1 MKKIKNIIAVVL
13 VFCIMITASNIHAA
27 YESTGYNITA
37 YDVDIYVTEGNVL
50 KVTEKID
57 TNFKTAKHGIIRNI
71 PLTGTVRRS
80 DGSKGSFRAKI
91 SNINVSDN
99 YTKTTSFTNGQK
111 LVELKIGD
119 ADTTLRGNKSYTI
132 SYDYALGDDKVSD
145 YDELY
150 YNIIGTQWDTTISNV
165 TFSIHMPKD
174 FDTSKI
180 GFTRGPQG
188 VAQTSGITYEV
199 DGNTITGK
207 YNSDLGSYNGL
218 TVRIELPEGYFVIKD
233 YQKYI
238 DYAVIALFIGLVVI
252 TFVLWLKNGKDKPV
266 VETVEFYPPEDLNS
280 AELAQVYKGEVR
292 GQDVTSLL
300 IYLANKGYLKIK
312 EEDKKGLIST
322 YKAITFVKLKEYDGE
337 NYSEKTFFDGIFKYG
352 DEVSISKLE
361 DRFYVTQGKIVNH
374 INSKKNIEKVIDKK
388 SRVSK
393 TITTVFEFL
402 VLIVT
407 CLTLGMATGDI
418 SNSLFSL
425 PFVICSLA
433 MIKAGVGYFKKKE
446 AGGIVVGA
454 MLIFMSFCFFCSSQ
468 TTVLVQ
474 SDGFSSADW
483 LVLGIGVVSIIL
495 LIIFEAIMPARTEYG
510 TKMLGKIR
518 GFKRFLETAR
528 KEELERLVEENPSY
542 FYDILP
548 YTYVLGVSSKWIKKF
563 ETMNLRSPDWYDS
576 ANAFTV
582 SDFGRSINNAFN
594 TTNSAMSS
602 SPSSSGSSSGGGG
615 GSSSS
620 GGGFSGGGSGGG
632 GGSSW

>member
-91 SNINVSDN
+91 SNIKVSDN

-180 GFTRGPQG
+180 GFTHGTQG
-188 VAQTSGITYEV
+188 SSQTDGITYEV

-252 TFVLWLKNGKDKPV
+252 TFVLWLKNGKDRPV

-312 EEDKKGLIST
+312 EEEKKGLIST

-352 DEVSISKLE
+352 DEVPISKLE

-388 SRVSK
+388 SRKSK

-433 MIKAGVGYFKKKE
+433 MIKAGVGFFKKKE

-468 TTVLVQ
+468 SMVLVE

-483 LVLGIGVVSIIL
+483 LVLGIGIVSIIL

-615 GSSSS
+615 GSS

>member
-91 SNINVSDN
+91 SNIKVSDN

-180 GFTRGPQG
+180 GFTHGTQG
-188 VAQTSGITYEV
+188 SSQTDDITYEV
-199 DGNTITGK
+199 DGNTITGE

-252 TFVLWLKNGKDKPV
+252 TFVLWLKNGKDRPV

-352 DEVSISKLE
+352 DEVPISKLE

-433 MIKAGVGYFKKKE
+433 MIKAGVGFFKKKE

-468 TTVLVQ
+468 SMVLVE

-483 LVLGIGVVSIIL
+483 LVLGIGIVSIIL

-615 GSSSS
+615 GSS

>member
-1 MKKIKNIIAVVL
+1 MKKIRNIIAVVL
-13 VFCIMITASNIHAA
+13 AFCIMITASNIHAA
-27 YESTGYNITA
+27 YESTGYNIAA

-57 TNFKTAKHGIIRNI
+57 TNFKSAKHGIIRNI

-91 SNINVSDN
+91 SNIKVSDN

-180 GFTRGPQG
+180 GFTHGPQG
-188 VAQTSGITYEV
+188 SSQTDGITYEV
-199 DGNTITGK
+199 DGNTITGE
-207 YNSDLGSYNGL
+207 YNSDLSSYNGL

-352 DEVSISKLE
+352 DEVPISKLE

-388 SRVSK
+388 SRKSK

-433 MIKAGVGYFKKKE
+433 MIKAGVGFFKKKE

-468 TTVLVQ
+468 TMVLVE
-474 SDGFSSADW
+474 SDEFSSADW
-483 LVLGIGVVSIIL
+483 LVLGIGIVSIIL

-615 GSSSS
+615 GSS

>member
-1 MKKIKNIIAVVL
+1 MKKIRNIIAVVL
-13 VFCIMITASNIHAA
+13 AFCIMITASNIHAA

-57 TNFKTAKHGIIRNI
+57 TNFKSAKHGIIRNI

-91 SNINVSDN
+91 SNIKVSDN

-180 GFTRGPQG
+180 GFTHGTQG
-188 VAQTSGITYEV
+188 SSQTDGITYEV
-199 DGNTITGK
+199 DGNTITGE
-207 YNSDLGSYNGL
+207 YNSDLSSYNGL

-238 DYAVIALFIGLVVI
+238 DYAVIALFIGLVII
-252 TFVLWLKNGKDKPV
+252 TFVLWLKNGKDRPV

-352 DEVSISKLE
+352 DEVPISKLE

-388 SRVSK
+388 SRKSK

-433 MIKAGVGYFKKKE
+433 MIKAGVGFFKKKE

-468 TTVLVQ
+468 TMVLVE

-615 GSSSS
+615 GSS

>member
-1 MKKIKNIIAVVL
+1 MKKIRNIIAVVL
-13 VFCIMITASNIHAA
+13 AFCIMITASNIHAA

-57 TNFKTAKHGIIRNI
+57 TNFKSAKHGIIRNI

-91 SNINVSDN
+91 SNIKVSDN

-180 GFTRGPQG
+180 GFTHGTQG
-188 VAQTSGITYEV
+188 SSQTDGITYEV
-199 DGNTITGK
+199 DGNTITGE
-207 YNSDLGSYNGL
+207 YNSDLSSYNGL

-252 TFVLWLKNGKDKPV
+252 TFVLWLKNGKDRPV

-352 DEVSISKLE
+352 DEVPISKLE

-388 SRVSK
+388 SRKSK

-433 MIKAGVGYFKKKE
+433 MIKAGVGFFKKKE

-454 MLIFMSFCFFCSSQ
+454 MLIFMSFCFFFSSQ
-468 TTVLVQ
+468 TMVLVE

-495 LIIFEAIMPARTEYG
+495 LIIFETIMPARTEYG

-548 YTYVLGVSSKWIKKF
+548 YTYVLGVSSKCIKKF

-615 GSSSS
+615 GSS

>member
-91 SNINVSDN
+91 SNIKVSDN

-119 ADTTLRGNKSYTI
+119 ADTTLRGTKSYTI

-180 GFTRGPQG
+180 GFTHGTQG
-188 VAQTSGITYEV
+188 SSQTDDITYEV
-199 DGNTITGK
+199 DGNTITGE

-252 TFVLWLKNGKDKPV
+252 TFVLWLKNGKDRPV

-352 DEVSISKLE
+352 DEVPISKLE

-433 MIKAGVGYFKKKE
+433 MIKAGVGFFKKKE

-468 TTVLVQ
+468 SMVLVE

-483 LVLGIGVVSIIL
+483 LVLGIGIVSIIL

-615 GSSSS
+615 GSS

>member
-1 MKKIKNIIAVVL
+1 MKKIRNIIAVVL
-13 VFCIMITASNIHAA
+13 AFCIMITASNIHAA

-57 TNFKTAKHGIIRNI
+57 TNFKSAKHGIIRNI

-91 SNINVSDN
+91 SNIKVSDN

-180 GFTRGPQG
+180 GFTHGTQG
-188 VAQTSGITYEV
+188 SSQTDGITYEV
-199 DGNTITGK
+199 DGNTITGE
-207 YNSDLGSYNGL
+207 YNSDLSSYNGL

-238 DYAVIALFIGLVVI
+238 DYAVIALFIGLVII

-352 DEVSISKLE
+352 DEVPISKLE

-388 SRVSK
+388 SRKSK

-433 MIKAGVGYFKKKE
+433 MIKAGVGFFKKKE

-454 MLIFMSFCFFCSSQ
+454 MLIFMSFCFFFSSQ
-468 TTVLVQ
+468 TMVLVE

-495 LIIFEAIMPARTEYG
+495 LIIFETIMPARTEYG

-615 GSSSS
+615 GSS

>member
-91 SNINVSDN
+91 SNIKVSDN

-180 GFTRGPQG
+180 GFTHGTQG
-188 VAQTSGITYEV
+188 SSQTDGITYEV

-238 DYAVIALFIGLVVI
+238 DYAVIVLFIGLVVI
-252 TFVLWLKNGKDKPV
+252 TFVLWLKNGKDRPV

-312 EEDKKGLIST
+312 EEEKKGLIST

-352 DEVSISKLE
+352 DEVPISKLE

-433 MIKAGVGYFKKKE
+433 MIKAGVGFFKKKE

-468 TTVLVQ
+468 SMVLVE

-483 LVLGIGVVSIIL
+483 LVLGIGIVSIIL
-495 LIIFEAIMPARTEYG
+495 LIIFEAIMPARNEYG

-615 GSSSS
+615 GSS

>member
-91 SNINVSDN
+91 SNIKVSDN

-180 GFTRGPQG
+180 GFTHGTQG
-188 VAQTSGITYEV
+188 SSQTDDITYEV
-199 DGNTITGK
+199 DGNTITGE

-252 TFVLWLKNGKDKPV
+252 TFVLWLKNGKDRPV

-312 EEDKKGLIST
+312 EEEKKGLIST

-352 DEVSISKLE
+352 DEVPISKLE

-388 SRVSK
+388 SRKSK

-433 MIKAGVGYFKKKE
+433 MIKAGVGFFKKKE

-468 TTVLVQ
+468 SMVLVE

-483 LVLGIGVVSIIL
+483 LVLGIGIVSIIL

-615 GSSSS
+615 GSS

>member
-1 MKKIKNIIAVVL
+1 MKKIRNIIAVVL
-13 VFCIMITASNIHAA
+13 AFCIMITASNIHAA

-57 TNFKTAKHGIIRNI
+57 TNFKSAKHGIIRNI

-91 SNINVSDN
+91 SNIKVSDN

-180 GFTRGPQG
+180 GFTHGTQG
-188 VAQTSGITYEV
+188 SSQTDGITYEV
-199 DGNTITGK
+199 DGNTITGE
-207 YNSDLGSYNGL
+207 YNSDLSSYNGL

-252 TFVLWLKNGKDKPV
+252 TFVLWLKNGKDRPV

-352 DEVSISKLE
+352 DEVPISKLE

-388 SRVSK
+388 SRKSK

-407 CLTLGMATGDI
+407 CLTLGMAPGGI

-425 PFVICSLA
+425 RFVICSLA
-433 MIKAGVGYFKKKE
+433 MIKAGVGFFKKKE

-454 MLIFMSFCFFCSSQ
+454 MLIFMSFCFFFSSQ
-468 TTVLVQ
+468 TMVLVE

-615 GSSSS
+615 GSS
-620 GGGFSGGGSGGG
+620 GG
-632 GGSSW
+632 

>member
-91 SNINVSDN
+91 SNIKVSDN

-180 GFTRGPQG
+180 GFTHGTQG
-188 VAQTSGITYEV
+188 SSQTDDITYEV

-252 TFVLWLKNGKDKPV
+252 TFVLWLKNGKDRPV

-312 EEDKKGLIST
+312 EEEKKGLIST

-352 DEVSISKLE
+352 DEVPISKLE

-388 SRVSK
+388 SRKSK

-433 MIKAGVGYFKKKE
+433 MIKAGVGFFKKKE

-468 TTVLVQ
+468 SMVLVE

-483 LVLGIGVVSIIL
+483 LVLGIGIVSIIL

-615 GSSSS
+615 GSS

>member
-1 MKKIKNIIAVVL
+1 MKKIRNIIAVVL
-13 VFCIMITASNIHAA
+13 AFCIMITASNIHAA

-57 TNFKTAKHGIIRNI
+57 TNFKSAKHGIIRNI

-91 SNINVSDN
+91 SNIKVSDN

-180 GFTRGPQG
+180 GFTHGTQG
-188 VAQTSGITYEV
+188 SSQTDGITYEV
-199 DGNTITGK
+199 DGNTITGE
-207 YNSDLGSYNGL
+207 YNSDLSSYNGL

-252 TFVLWLKNGKDKPV
+252 TFVLWLKNGKDRPV

-352 DEVSISKLE
+352 DEVPISKLE

-388 SRVSK
+388 SRKSK

-433 MIKAGVGYFKKKE
+433 MIKAGVGFFKKKE

-454 MLIFMSFCFFCSSQ
+454 MLIFMSFCFFFSSQ
-468 TTVLVQ
+468 TMVLVE

-582 SDFGRSINNAFN
+582 SDFGRSINNAFK

-602 SPSSSGSSSGGGG
+602 SPSRSGSSSGGGG
-615 GSSSS
+615 GSS

>member
-180 GFTRGPQG
+180 GFTHGTQG
-188 VAQTSGITYEV
+188 SSLTDGITYEV
-199 DGNTITGK
+199 DGNTITGE

-252 TFVLWLKNGKDKPV
+252 TFVLWLKNGKDRPV

-352 DEVSISKLE
+352 DEVPISKLE

-433 MIKAGVGYFKKKE
+433 MIKAGVGFFKKKE

-468 TTVLVQ
+468 SMVLVE

-483 LVLGIGVVSIIL
+483 LVLGIGIVSIIL

-602 SPSSSGSSSGGGG
+602 SPSSSGSPSGGGG
-615 GSSSS
+615 GSS

>member
-1 MKKIKNIIAVVL
+1 MKKIRNIIAVVL
-13 VFCIMITASNIHAA
+13 AFCIMITASNIHAA

-57 TNFKTAKHGIIRNI
+57 TNFKSAKHGIIRNI

-91 SNINVSDN
+91 SNIKVSDN

-180 GFTRGPQG
+180 GFTHGTQG
-188 VAQTSGITYEV
+188 SSQTDGITYEV
-199 DGNTITGK
+199 DGNTITGE
-207 YNSDLGSYNGL
+207 YNSDLSSYNGL

-252 TFVLWLKNGKDKPV
+252 TFVLWLKNGKDRPV

-292 GQDVTSLL
+292 GQDITSLL

-352 DEVSISKLE
+352 DEVPISKLE

-388 SRVSK
+388 SRKSK

-433 MIKAGVGYFKKKE
+433 MIKAGVGFFKKKE

-454 MLIFMSFCFFCSSQ
+454 MLIFMSFCFFFSSQ
-468 TTVLVQ
+468 TMVLVE

-495 LIIFEAIMPARTEYG
+495 LIIFETIMPARTEYG

-615 GSSSS
+615 GSS

>member
-1 MKKIKNIIAVVL
+1 MKKIRNIIAVVL
-13 VFCIMITASNIHAA
+13 AFCIMITASNIHAA

-57 TNFKTAKHGIIRNI
+57 TNFKSAKHGIIRNI

-91 SNINVSDN
+91 SNIKVSDN

-132 SYDYALGDDKVSD
+132 SYDYALGDNKVSD

-165 TFSIHMPKD
+165 TFSIHMPKN

-180 GFTRGPQG
+180 GFTHGTQG
-188 VAQTSGITYEV
+188 SSQTDGITYEV
-199 DGNTITGK
+199 DGNTITGE
-207 YNSDLGSYNGL
+207 YNSDLSSYNGL

-252 TFVLWLKNGKDKPV
+252 TFVLWLKNGKDRPV

-352 DEVSISKLE
+352 DEVPISKLE

-388 SRVSK
+388 SRKSK

-433 MIKAGVGYFKKKE
+433 MIKAGVGFFKKKE

-454 MLIFMSFCFFCSSQ
+454 MLIFMSFCFFFSSQ
-468 TTVLVQ
+468 TMVLVE

-495 LIIFEAIMPARTEYG
+495 LIIFETIMPARTEYG

-615 GSSSS
+615 GSS

>member
-1 MKKIKNIIAVVL
+1 MKKIRNIIAVVL
-13 VFCIMITASNIHAA
+13 AFCIMITASNIHAA

-57 TNFKTAKHGIIRNI
+57 TNFKSAKHGIIRNI

-91 SNINVSDN
+91 SNIKVSDN

-180 GFTRGPQG
+180 GFTHGTQG
-188 VAQTSGITYEV
+188 SSQTDGITYEV
-199 DGNTITGK
+199 DGNTITGE

-252 TFVLWLKNGKDKPV
+252 TFVLWLKNGKDRPV

-352 DEVSISKLE
+352 DEVPISKLE

-388 SRVSK
+388 SRKSK

-433 MIKAGVGYFKKKE
+433 MIKAGVGFFKKKE

-454 MLIFMSFCFFCSSQ
+454 MLIFMSFCFFFSSQ
-468 TTVLVQ
+468 TMVLVE

-615 GSSSS
+615 GSS

>member
-1 MKKIKNIIAVVL
+1 MKKIRNIIAVVL
-13 VFCIMITASNIHAA
+13 AFCIMITASNIHAA

-57 TNFKTAKHGIIRNI
+57 TNFKSAKHGIIRNI

-91 SNINVSDN
+91 SNIKVSDN

-180 GFTRGPQG
+180 GFTHGTQG
-188 VAQTSGITYEV
+188 SSQTDGITYEV
-199 DGNTITGK
+199 DGNTITGE
-207 YNSDLGSYNGL
+207 YNSDLSSYNGL

-252 TFVLWLKNGKDKPV
+252 TFVLWLKNGKDRPV

-352 DEVSISKLE
+352 DEVPISKLE

-388 SRVSK
+388 SRKSK

-433 MIKAGVGYFKKKE
+433 MIKAGVGFFKKKE

-454 MLIFMSFCFFCSSQ
+454 MLIFMSFCFF
-468 TTVLVQ
+468 
-474 SDGFSSADW
+474 FSSD
-483 LVLGIGVVSIIL
+483 VLS
-495 LIIFEAIMPARTEYG
+495 
-510 TKMLGKIR
+510 
-518 GFKRFLETAR
+518 
-528 KEELERLVEENPSY
+528 
-542 FYDILP
+542 
-548 YTYVLGVSSKWIKKF
+548 
-563 ETMNLRSPDWYDS
+563 
-576 ANAFTV
+576 
-582 SDFGRSINNAFN
+582 
-594 TTNSAMSS
+594 
-602 SPSSSGSSSGGGG
+602 
-615 GSSSS
+615 
-620 GGGFSGGGSGGG
+620 
-632 GGSSW
+632 

>member
-91 SNINVSDN
+91 SNIKVSDN

-180 GFTRGPQG
+180 GFTHGTQG
-188 VAQTSGITYEV
+188 SSQTDDITYEV
-199 DGNTITGK
+199 DGNTITGE

-238 DYAVIALFIGLVVI
+238 DYAVIVLFIGLVVI
-252 TFVLWLKNGKDKPV
+252 TFVLWLKNGKDRPV

-352 DEVSISKLE
+352 DEVPISKLE

-433 MIKAGVGYFKKKE
+433 MIKAGVGFFKKKE

-468 TTVLVQ
+468 SMVLVE

-483 LVLGIGVVSIIL
+483 LVLGIGIVSIIL

-615 GSSSS
+615 GSS

>member
-1 MKKIKNIIAVVL
+1 MKKIRNIIAVVL
-13 VFCIMITASNIHAA
+13 AFCIMITASNIHAA

-37 YDVDIYVTEGNVL
+37 YNVDIYVTEGNVL

-57 TNFKTAKHGIIRNI
+57 TNFKSAKHGIIRNI

-91 SNINVSDN
+91 SNIKVSDN

-180 GFTRGPQG
+180 GFTHGTQG
-188 VAQTSGITYEV
+188 SSQTDGITYEV
-199 DGNTITGK
+199 DGNTITGE
-207 YNSDLGSYNGL
+207 YNSDLSSYNGL

-252 TFVLWLKNGKDKPV
+252 TFVLWLKNGKDRPV

-352 DEVSISKLE
+352 DEVPISKLE

-388 SRVSK
+388 SRKSK

-433 MIKAGVGYFKKKE
+433 MIKAGVGFFKKKE

-454 MLIFMSFCFFCSSQ
+454 MLIFMSFCFFFSSQ
-468 TTVLVQ
+468 TMVLVE

-495 LIIFEAIMPARTEYG
+495 LIIFETIMPARTEYG

-615 GSSSS
+615 GSS

>member
-1 MKKIKNIIAVVL
+1 MKKIRNIIAVVL
-13 VFCIMITASNIHAA
+13 AFCIMITASNIHAA

-57 TNFKTAKHGIIRNI
+57 TNFKSAKHGIIRNI

-91 SNINVSDN
+91 SNIKVSDN

-180 GFTRGPQG
+180 GFTHGTQG
-188 VAQTSGITYEV
+188 SSQTDGITYEV
-199 DGNTITGK
+199 DGNTITGE
-207 YNSDLGSYNGL
+207 YNSDLSSYNGL

-252 TFVLWLKNGKDKPV
+252 TFVLWLKNGKDRPV

-352 DEVSISKLE
+352 DEVPISKLE

-388 SRVSK
+388 SRKSK

-433 MIKAGVGYFKKKE
+433 MIKAGVGFFKKKE

-468 TTVLVQ
+468 TMVLVE

-615 GSSSS
+615 GSS

>member
-1 MKKIKNIIAVVL
+1 MKKIRNIIAVVL
-13 VFCIMITASNIHAA
+13 AFCIMITASNIHAA

-57 TNFKTAKHGIIRNI
+57 TNFKSAKHGIIRSI

-91 SNINVSDN
+91 SNIKVSDN

-180 GFTRGPQG
+180 GFTHGTQG
-188 VAQTSGITYEV
+188 SSQTDGITYEV
-199 DGNTITGK
+199 DGNTITGE
-207 YNSDLGSYNGL
+207 YNSDLSSYNGL

-252 TFVLWLKNGKDKPV
+252 TFVLWLKNGKDRPV

-352 DEVSISKLE
+352 DEVPISKLE

-388 SRVSK
+388 SRKSK

-407 CLTLGMATGDI
+407 CLTLGRATGDI

-433 MIKAGVGYFKKKE
+433 MIKAGVGFFKKKE

-454 MLIFMSFCFFCSSQ
+454 MLIFMSFCFFFSSQ
-468 TTVLVQ
+468 TMVLVE

-495 LIIFEAIMPARTEYG
+495 LIIFETIMPARTEYG

-615 GSSSS
+615 GSS

>member
-1 MKKIKNIIAVVL
+1 MKKIRNIIAVVL
-13 VFCIMITASNIHAA
+13 AFCIMITASNIHAA

-57 TNFKTAKHGIIRNI
+57 TNFKSAKHGIIRNI

-91 SNINVSDN
+91 SNIKVSDN

-132 SYDYALGDDKVSD
+132 SYDYALGDDRVSD

-180 GFTRGPQG
+180 GFTHGTQG
-188 VAQTSGITYEV
+188 SSQTDGITYEV
-199 DGNTITGK
+199 DGNTITGE
-207 YNSDLGSYNGL
+207 YNSDLSSYNGL

-238 DYAVIALFIGLVVI
+238 DYAVIALFIGLVII

-352 DEVSISKLE
+352 DEVPISKLE

-388 SRVSK
+388 SRKSK

-433 MIKAGVGYFKKKE
+433 MIKAGVGFFKKKE

-468 TTVLVQ
+468 TMVLVE

-495 LIIFEAIMPARTEYG
+495 LIIFETIMPARTEYG

-615 GSSSS
+615 GSS

>member
-1 MKKIKNIIAVVL
+1 MKKIRNIIAVVL
-13 VFCIMITASNIHAA
+13 AFCIMITASNIHAA

-57 TNFKTAKHGIIRNI
+57 TNFKSAKHGIIRNI

-91 SNINVSDN
+91 SNIKVSDN

-180 GFTRGPQG
+180 GFTHGTQG
-188 VAQTSGITYEV
+188 SSQTDGITYEV
-199 DGNTITGK
+199 DGNTITGE
-207 YNSDLGSYNGL
+207 YNSDLSSYNGL

-252 TFVLWLKNGKDKPV
+252 TFVLWLKNGKDRPV

-352 DEVSISKLE
+352 DEVPISKLE

-388 SRVSK
+388 SRKSK

-433 MIKAGVGYFKKKE
+433 MIKAGVGFFKKKE

-454 MLIFMSFCFFCSSQ
+454 MLIFMSFCFFFSSQ
-468 TTVLVQ
+468 TMVLVE

-495 LIIFEAIMPARTEYG
+495 LIIFETIMPARTEYG

-576 ANAFTV
+576 VNAFTV

-615 GSSSS
+615 GSS

>member
-91 SNINVSDN
+91 SNIKVSDN

-180 GFTRGPQG
+180 GFTHGTQG
-188 VAQTSGITYEV
+188 SSQTDGITYEV

-238 DYAVIALFIGLVVI
+238 DYAVIVLFIGLVVI
-252 TFVLWLKNGKDKPV
+252 TFVLWLKNGKDRPV

-312 EEDKKGLIST
+312 EEEKKGLIST

-352 DEVSISKLE
+352 DEVPISKLE

-433 MIKAGVGYFKKKE
+433 MIKAGVGFFKKKE
-446 AGGIVVGA
+446 AGGLVVGA

-468 TTVLVQ
+468 SMVLVE

-483 LVLGIGVVSIIL
+483 LVLGIGIVSIIL

-548 YTYVLGVSSKWIKKF
+548 YTYVLGVSDKWIKKF
-563 ETMNLRSPDWYDS
+563 ESISLQAPSWYDS
-576 ANAFTV
+576 PNAFDMMTFRNFMD
-582 SDFGRSINNAFN
+582 S
-594 TTNSAMSS
+594 TMTSAQSVMSS
-602 SPSSSGSSSGGGG
+602 SPSSGSGGSSGGG
-615 GSSSS
+615 S
-620 GGGFSGGGSGGG
+620 SGGGSGGG
-632 GGSSW
+632 GGGSW

>member
-1 MKKIKNIIAVVL
+1 MKKIRNIIAVVL
-13 VFCIMITASNIHAA
+13 AFCIMITASNIHAA

-57 TNFKTAKHGIIRNI
+57 TNFKSAKHGIIRNI

-91 SNINVSDN
+91 SNIKVSDN

-180 GFTRGPQG
+180 GFTHGTQG
-188 VAQTSGITYEV
+188 SSQTDGITYEV
-199 DGNTITGK
+199 DGNTITGE
-207 YNSDLGSYNGL
+207 YNSDLSSYNGL

-252 TFVLWLKNGKDKPV
+252 TFVLWLKNGKDRPV

-352 DEVSISKLE
+352 DEVPISKLE

-388 SRVSK
+388 SRKSK

-433 MIKAGVGYFKKKE
+433 MIKAGVGFFKKKE

-454 MLIFMSFCFFCSSQ
+454 MLIFMSFCFFFSSQ
-468 TTVLVQ
+468 TMVLVE

-483 LVLGIGVVSIIL
+483 LVLGIGIVTIIL

-615 GSSSS
+615 GSS

>member
-13 VFCIMITASNIHAA
+13 AFCIMITASDIHAE
-27 YESTGYNITA
+27 YETTGYSITA
-37 YDVDIYVTEGNVL
+37 YDVDIYVTEGNIL

-57 TNFKTAKHGIIRNI
+57 TNFRSAKHGIIRSI
-71 PLTGTVRRS
+71 PLTGSVSRS
-80 DGSKGSFRAKI
+80 DGSKGPFRAKI
-91 SNINVSDN
+91 SNIKVSDN

-180 GFTRGPQG
+180 GFTHGTQG
-188 VAQTSGITYEV
+188 SSQTDGITYEV

-207 YNSDLGSYNGL
+207 YNSKLDSYNGL
-218 TVRIELPEGYFVIKD
+218 TVRIELPQGYFVIKD

-252 TFVLWLKNGKDKPV
+252 TFVLWLRNGKDKPV
-266 VETVEFYPPEDLNS
+266 VETVEFYPPEGLNS
-280 AELAQVYKGEVR
+280 AELAQVYKVKTSGE
-292 GQDVTSLL
+292 DVTSLL

-312 EEDKKGLIST
+312 EEDKKGIIST

-352 DEVSISKLE
+352 DEVPISKLE
-361 DRFYVTQGKIVNH
+361 DKFYITQRKIVNH

-388 SRVSK
+388 SISARSVT
-393 TITTVFEFL
+393 TILELV
-402 VLIVT
+402 VLIIIW
-407 CLTLGMATGDI
+407 LILGIIIGDMY
-418 SNSLFSL
+418 SLLFAL
-425 PFVICSLA
+425 PFVLLALLMVKGSIELFITKKVSAIALGIIGVFLGLGFLYCSQLT
-433 MIKAGVGYFKKKE
+433 I
-446 AGGIVVGA
+446 
-454 MLIFMSFCFFCSSQ
+454 LIEN
-468 TTVLVQ
+468 
-474 SDGFSSADW
+474 DIFSSADK
-483 LVLGIGVVSIIL
+483 LVFEVGIVSIIL
-495 LIIFEAIMPARTEYG
+495 LSILEAIMPARNEYG

-563 ETMNLRSPDWYDS
+563 EAMNLRSPDWYDS

-582 SDFGRSINNAFN
+582 SDFGRSINDAFN
-594 TTNSAMSS
+594 STNSAMSS
-602 SPSSSGSSSGGGG
+602 SLSSSGSSSGGGG
-615 GSSSS
+615 GSS

>member
-1 MKKIKNIIAVVL
+1 MKKIRNIIAVVL
-13 VFCIMITASNIHAA
+13 AFCIMITASNIHAA

-57 TNFKTAKHGIIRNI
+57 TNFKSAKHGIIRNI

-91 SNINVSDN
+91 SNIKVSDN

-180 GFTRGPQG
+180 GFTHGTQG
-188 VAQTSGITYEV
+188 SSQTDGITYEV
-199 DGNTITGK
+199 DGNTITGE
-207 YNSDLGSYNGL
+207 YNSDLSSYNGL

-252 TFVLWLKNGKDKPV
+252 TFVLWLKNGKDRPV

-352 DEVSISKLE
+352 DEVPISKLE

-388 SRVSK
+388 SRKSK

-433 MIKAGVGYFKKKE
+433 MIKAGVGFFKKKE

-454 MLIFMSFCFFCSSQ
+454 MLIFMSFCFFFSSQ
-468 TTVLVQ
+468 TMVLVE

-615 GSSSS
+615 GSS

>member
-1 MKKIKNIIAVVL
+1 MKKIRNIIAVVL
-13 VFCIMITASNIHAA
+13 AFCIMITASNIHAA

-57 TNFKTAKHGIIRNI
+57 TNFKSAKHGIIRNI

-91 SNINVSDN
+91 SNIKVSDN

-180 GFTRGPQG
+180 GFTHGTQG
-188 VAQTSGITYEV
+188 SSQTDGITYEV
-199 DGNTITGK
+199 DGNTITGE
-207 YNSDLGSYNGL
+207 YNSDLSSYNGL

-252 TFVLWLKNGKDKPV
+252 TFVLWLKNGKDRPV

-352 DEVSISKLE
+352 DEVPISKLE

-388 SRVSK
+388 SRKSK

-433 MIKAGVGYFKKKE
+433 MIKAGVGFFKKKE

-468 TTVLVQ
+468 TMVLVE

-615 GSSSS
+615 GSS
-620 GGGFSGGGSGGG
+620 GGGLSGGGSGGG

>member
-1 MKKIKNIIAVVL
+1 MKKIRNIIAVVL
-13 VFCIMITASNIHAA
+13 AFCIMITASNIHAA

-57 TNFKTAKHGIIRNI
+57 TNFKSAKHGIIRNI

-91 SNINVSDN
+91 SNIKVSDN

-180 GFTRGPQG
+180 GFTHGTQG
-188 VAQTSGITYEV
+188 SSQTDGITYEV
-199 DGNTITGK
+199 DGNTITGE
-207 YNSDLGSYNGL
+207 YNSDLSSYNGL

-252 TFVLWLKNGKDKPV
+252 TFVLWLKNGKDRPV

-352 DEVSISKLE
+352 DEVPISKLE

-388 SRVSK
+388 SRKSK

-433 MIKAGVGYFKKKE
+433 MIKAGVGFFKKKE

-454 MLIFMSFCFFCSSQ
+454 MLIFMSFCFFFSSQ
-468 TTVLVQ
+468 TMVLVE

-495 LIIFEAIMPARTEYG
+495 LIIFETIMPARTEYG

-615 GSSSS
+615 GSS

>member
-1 MKKIKNIIAVVL
+1 
-13 VFCIMITASNIHAA
+13 MITASNIHAA

-57 TNFKTAKHGIIRNI
+57 TNFKSAKHGIIRNI

-91 SNINVSDN
+91 SNIKVSDN

-180 GFTRGPQG
+180 GFTHGTQG
-188 VAQTSGITYEV
+188 SSQTDGITYEV
-199 DGNTITGK
+199 DGNTITGE
-207 YNSDLGSYNGL
+207 YNSDLSSYNGL

-252 TFVLWLKNGKDKPV
+252 TFVLWLKNGKDRPV

-352 DEVSISKLE
+352 DEVPISKLE

-388 SRVSK
+388 SRKSK

-433 MIKAGVGYFKKKE
+433 MIKAGVGFFKKKE

-454 MLIFMSFCFFCSSQ
+454 MLIFMSFCFFFSSQ
-468 TTVLVQ
+468 TMVLVE

-495 LIIFEAIMPARTEYG
+495 LIIFETIMPARTEYG

-615 GSSSS
+615 GSS

>member
-1 MKKIKNIIAVVL
+1 MKKIRNIIAVVL
-13 VFCIMITASNIHAA
+13 AFCIMITASNIHAA

-57 TNFKTAKHGIIRNI
+57 TNFKSAKHGIIRSI

-91 SNINVSDN
+91 SNIKVSDN

-180 GFTRGPQG
+180 GFTHGPQG
-188 VAQTSGITYEV
+188 SSQTDGITYEV
-199 DGNTITGK
+199 DGNTITGE
-207 YNSDLGSYNGL
+207 YNSDLSSYNGL

-352 DEVSISKLE
+352 DEVPISKLE

-388 SRVSK
+388 SRKSK

-433 MIKAGVGYFKKKE
+433 MIKAGVGFFKKKE

-468 TTVLVQ
+468 TMVLVE
-474 SDGFSSADW
+474 SDEFSSADW
-483 LVLGIGVVSIIL
+483 LVLGIGIVSIIL

-615 GSSSS
+615 GSS

>member
-1 MKKIKNIIAVVL
+1 MKKIKNIIAVIL
-13 VFCIMITASNIHAA
+13 AFCIMITASNIHAA

-57 TNFKTAKHGIIRNI
+57 TNFKTAKHGIIRSI

-165 TFSIHMPKD
+165 TFAIHMPKD

-180 GFTRGPQG
+180 GFTHGPQG

-199 DGNTITGK
+199 DGNTITGE

-352 DEVSISKLE
+352 DEVPISKLE

-388 SRVSK
+388 SRKSK

-418 SNSLFSL
+418 SSSLFSL

-454 MLIFMSFCFFCSSQ
+454 MLIFMSFCFFFSSQ
-468 TTVLVQ
+468 AMVLVE

-615 GSSSS
+615 GSS

>member
-91 SNINVSDN
+91 SNIKVSDN

-180 GFTRGPQG
+180 GFTHGTQG
-188 VAQTSGITYEV
+188 SSQTDGITYEV

-252 TFVLWLKNGKDKPV
+252 TFVLWLKNGKDRPV

-352 DEVSISKLE
+352 DEVPISKLE

-433 MIKAGVGYFKKKE
+433 MIKAGVGFFKKKE

-468 TTVLVQ
+468 SMVLVE

-483 LVLGIGVVSIIL
+483 LVLGIGIVSIIL

-615 GSSSS
+615 GSS

>member
-91 SNINVSDN
+91 SNIKVSDN

-180 GFTRGPQG
+180 GFTHGTQG
-188 VAQTSGITYEV
+188 SSQTDDITYEV
-199 DGNTITGK
+199 DGNTITGE

-252 TFVLWLKNGKDKPV
+252 TFVLWLKNGKDRPV

-352 DEVSISKLE
+352 DEVPISKLE

-388 SRVSK
+388 SRKSK

-433 MIKAGVGYFKKKE
+433 MIKAGVGFFKKKE

-468 TTVLVQ
+468 SMVLVE

-483 LVLGIGVVSIIL
+483 LVLGIGIVSIIL

-615 GSSSS
+615 GSS

>member
-13 VFCIMITASNIHAA
+13 AFCIMITASNIHAA

-57 TNFKTAKHGIIRNI
+57 TNFKTAKHGIIRSI

-180 GFTRGPQG
+180 GFTHGAQG
-188 VAQTSGITYEV
+188 SSQTDGITYEV
-199 DGNTITGK
+199 DGNTITGE
-207 YNSDLGSYNGL
+207 YNSKLDSYNGL
-218 TVRIELPEGYFVIKD
+218 TVRIELPQGYFVIKD

-266 VETVEFYPPEDLNS
+266 VETVEFYPPEGLNS
-280 AELAQVYKGEVR
+280 AELAQAYKVKISGE
-292 GQDVTSLL
+292 DVTSLL

-312 EEDKKGLIST
+312 EEDKKGIIST

-352 DEVSISKLE
+352 DEVPISKLE
-361 DRFYVTQGKIVNH
+361 DKFYITQRKIVNH

-388 SRVSK
+388 SISARSVT
-393 TITTVFEFL
+393 TILELV
-402 VLIVT
+402 VLIIIW
-407 CLTLGMATGDI
+407 LILGIIIGDMY
-418 SNSLFSL
+418 SLLFAL
-425 PFVICSLA
+425 PFVLLALLMVKGSIELFITKKVSAIALGIICVFL
-433 MIKAGVGYFKKKE
+433 GLGFLY
-446 AGGIVVGA
+446 
-454 MLIFMSFCFFCSSQ
+454 CSQ
-468 TTVLVQ
+468 LTVLIEN
-474 SDGFSSADW
+474 DIFSSADK
-483 LVLGIGVVSIIL
+483 LVFEVGIVSIIL
-495 LIIFEAIMPARTEYG
+495 LSILEAIMPARNEYG

-518 GFKRFLETAR
+518 GFKKFLETAR

-615 GSSSS
+615 GSS

>member
-1 MKKIKNIIAVVL
+1 MKKIRNIIAVVL
-13 VFCIMITASNIHAA
+13 AFCIMITASNIHAA

-57 TNFKTAKHGIIRNI
+57 TNFKSAKHGIIRNI

-91 SNINVSDN
+91 SNIKVSDN

-180 GFTRGPQG
+180 GFTHGTQG
-188 VAQTSGITYEV
+188 SSQTDGITYEV
-199 DGNTITGK
+199 DGNTITGE
-207 YNSDLGSYNGL
+207 YNSDLSSYNGL

-252 TFVLWLKNGKDKPV
+252 TFVLWLKNGKDRPV

-337 NYSEKTFFDGIFKYG
+337 HYSEKTFFDGIFKYG
-352 DEVSISKLE
+352 DEVPISKLE

-388 SRVSK
+388 SRKSK

-433 MIKAGVGYFKKKE
+433 MIKAGVGFFKKKE

-454 MLIFMSFCFFCSSQ
+454 MLIFMSFCFFFSSQ
-468 TTVLVQ
+468 TMVLVE

-615 GSSSS
+615 GSS

>member
-1 MKKIKNIIAVVL
+1 MKKIRNIIAVVL
-13 VFCIMITASNIHAA
+13 AFCIMITASNIHAA

-57 TNFKTAKHGIIRNI
+57 TNFKSAKHGIIRNI

-91 SNINVSDN
+91 SNIKVSDN

-180 GFTRGPQG
+180 GFTHGPQG
-188 VAQTSGITYEV
+188 SSQTDGITYEV
-199 DGNTITGK
+199 DGNTITGE
-207 YNSDLGSYNGL
+207 YNSDLSSYNGL

-252 TFVLWLKNGKDKPV
+252 TFVLWLKNGKDRPV

-352 DEVSISKLE
+352 DEVPISKLE

-388 SRVSK
+388 SRKSK

-433 MIKAGVGYFKKKE
+433 MIKAGVGFFKKKE

-468 TTVLVQ
+468 TMVLVE

-483 LVLGIGVVSIIL
+483 LVLGIGIVSIIL

-615 GSSSS
+615 GSS

>member
-1 MKKIKNIIAVVL
+1 MKKIRNIIAVVL
-13 VFCIMITASNIHAA
+13 AFCIMITASNIHAA

-57 TNFKTAKHGIIRNI
+57 TNFKSAKHGIIRNI

-91 SNINVSDN
+91 SNIKVSDN
-99 YTKTTSFTNGQK
+99 YNKTTSFTNGQK

-119 ADTTLRGNKSYTI
+119 ADTTLRGNKSYTV

-180 GFTRGPQG
+180 GFTHGTQG
-188 VAQTSGITYEV
+188 SSQTDGITYEV
-199 DGNTITGK
+199 DGNTITGE
-207 YNSDLGSYNGL
+207 YNSDLSSYNGL

-252 TFVLWLKNGKDKPV
+252 TFVLWLKNGKDRPV

-352 DEVSISKLE
+352 DEVPISKLE

-388 SRVSK
+388 SRKSK

-433 MIKAGVGYFKKKE
+433 MIKAGVGFFKKKE

-454 MLIFMSFCFFCSSQ
+454 MLIFMSFCFFFSSQ
-468 TTVLVQ
+468 TMVLVE

-495 LIIFEAIMPARTEYG
+495 LIIFETIMPARTEYG

-615 GSSSS
+615 GSS

>member
-1 MKKIKNIIAVVL
+1 
-13 VFCIMITASNIHAA
+13 
-27 YESTGYNITA
+27 
-37 YDVDIYVTEGNVL
+37 
-50 KVTEKID
+50 
-57 TNFKTAKHGIIRNI
+57 
-71 PLTGTVRRS
+71 
-80 DGSKGSFRAKI
+80 
-91 SNINVSDN
+91 
-99 YTKTTSFTNGQK
+99 
-111 LVELKIGD
+111 
-119 ADTTLRGNKSYTI
+119 
-132 SYDYALGDDKVSD
+132 
-145 YDELY
+145 
-150 YNIIGTQWDTTISNV
+150 
-165 TFSIHMPKD
+165 MPKD

-180 GFTRGPQG
+180 GFTHGTQG
-188 VAQTSGITYEV
+188 SSQTDGITYEV
-199 DGNTITGK
+199 DGNTITGE
-207 YNSDLGSYNGL
+207 YNSDLSSYNGL

-252 TFVLWLKNGKDKPV
+252 TFVLWLKNGKDRPV

-280 AELAQVYKGEVR
+280 AELAQVYKGEVI

-352 DEVSISKLE
+352 DEVPISKLE

-388 SRVSK
+388 SRKSK

-433 MIKAGVGYFKKKE
+433 MIKAGVGFFKKKE

-454 MLIFMSFCFFCSSQ
+454 MLIFMSFCFFFSSQ
-468 TTVLVQ
+468 TMVLVE

-615 GSSSS
+615 GSS

>member
-1 MKKIKNIIAVVL
+1 MKKIRNIIAVVL
-13 VFCIMITASNIHAA
+13 AFCIMITASNIHAA

-57 TNFKTAKHGIIRNI
+57 TNFKSAKHGIIRNI

-91 SNINVSDN
+91 SNIKVSDN

-180 GFTRGPQG
+180 GFTHGTQG
-188 VAQTSGITYEV
+188 SSQTDGITYEV
-199 DGNTITGK
+199 DGNTITGE

-252 TFVLWLKNGKDKPV
+252 TFVLWLKNGKDRPV

-292 GQDVTSLL
+292 GQDVT
-300 IYLANKGYLKIK
+300 
-312 EEDKKGLIST
+312 
-322 YKAITFVKLKEYDGE
+322 
-337 NYSEKTFFDGIFKYG
+337 
-352 DEVSISKLE
+352 
-361 DRFYVTQGKIVNH
+361 
-374 INSKKNIEKVIDKK
+374 
-388 SRVSK
+388 
-393 TITTVFEFL
+393 
-402 VLIVT
+402 
-407 CLTLGMATGDI
+407 
-418 SNSLFSL
+418 
-425 PFVICSLA
+425 
-433 MIKAGVGYFKKKE
+433 
-446 AGGIVVGA
+446 
-454 MLIFMSFCFFCSSQ
+454 
-468 TTVLVQ
+468 
-474 SDGFSSADW
+474 
-483 LVLGIGVVSIIL
+483 
-495 LIIFEAIMPARTEYG
+495 
-510 TKMLGKIR
+510 
-518 GFKRFLETAR
+518 
-528 KEELERLVEENPSY
+528 
-542 FYDILP
+542 
-548 YTYVLGVSSKWIKKF
+548 
-563 ETMNLRSPDWYDS
+563 
-576 ANAFTV
+576 
-582 SDFGRSINNAFN
+582 
-594 TTNSAMSS
+594 
-602 SPSSSGSSSGGGG
+602 
-615 GSSSS
+615 
-620 GGGFSGGGSGGG
+620 
-632 GGSSW
+632 